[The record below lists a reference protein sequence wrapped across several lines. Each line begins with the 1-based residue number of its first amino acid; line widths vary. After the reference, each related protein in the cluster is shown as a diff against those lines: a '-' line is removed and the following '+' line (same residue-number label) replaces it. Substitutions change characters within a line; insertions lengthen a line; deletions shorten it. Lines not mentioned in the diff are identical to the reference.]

1 MAVKDYMTKEVVTIT
16 PNTGVAQTADI
27 MRDQDIRRLPVME
40 DGRLV
45 GLVTAGTMAEAT
57 PSKATSLSIYEM
69 NYLLNKTKIKD
80 IMLEKVITITPEA
93 SLEDAIYLMLEH
105 KIGVLPV
112 LDNHQLCGIITDRD
126 VFKAF
131 LHVSGYGTEGVR
143 VVLEADNV
151 VGVLAK
157 VAESISKANLNIG
170 RIVADT
176 RATGKTVV
184 ELQIDGNIDRSILT
198 ERLQATGVT
207 VISVEATHLKA
218 NLD

>member
-1 MAVKDYMTKEVVTIT
+1 
-16 PNTGVAQTADI
+16 
-27 MRDQDIRRLPVME
+27 
-40 DGRLV
+40 
-45 GLVTAGTMAEAT
+45 
-57 PSKATSLSIYEM
+57 
-69 NYLLNKTKIKD
+69 
-80 IMLEKVITITPEA
+80 MLKKVITITPEA

-198 ERLQATGVT
+198 EKLQATGVT